1 MELGKPYSQIT
12 FYLCIESNFKKTF
25 DNNCETPSFAACKNQ
40 AKLTFSILENGSV
53 NDETLDNYFNDF
65 NLDYLNPTDSNN
77 QEFTLNNE
85 IPFFLSRTTV
95 LVNDQENQAQLM
107 GNQIPDNTNQL
118 TLQNTMMNQL
128 VIQIPNHEEERNRI
142 EN

>member
-12 FYLCIESNFKKTF
+12 FYLCIESDFKKTF

-40 AKLTFSILENGSV
+40 AKLTLSILENGSV